1 VKVNRVTVCYGT
13 DTRRLTI
20 DRIFDCDFDCAFVLQ
35 RPGARRTARSFTR
48 SRAARGTP
56 ASLRAPPGRD
66 PPDPS
71 DPRPPWPPPVLP
83 PPPAWGPGQRR
94 PALLRRPTSSTA
106 SSTGPQSSLSGQND
120 ETANCDLCGQWTTNG
135 AVAAFG
141 SRDERPTLTV
151 NVPFTAAH
159 AWLPTSHTDRSRA
172 VNVNATWTF

>member
-1 VKVNRVTVCYGT
+1 VTVCYGT

-71 DPRPPWPPPVLP
+71 DP
-83 PPPAWGPGQRR
+83 
-94 PALLRRPTSSTA
+94 PALASTRAA
-106 SSTGPQSSLSGQND
+106 SSPCLGPWAEEAGSAQTPHLKHGLKHWASSLSGQND
-120 ETANCDLCGQWTTNG
+120 ETANCGLCGQWTTNG